1 MLHKQRSL
9 CLSSQKTATSRV
21 GIAMLG
27 GAGYFPA
34 STSWNL
40 DREGSG

>member
-1 MLHKQRSL
+1 MLQKQRSL
-9 CLSSQKTATSRV
+9 CLASQKTATTRV

-27 GAGYFPA
+27 GAGYFP
-34 STSWNL
+34 SSPSWNL